1 MKKQVLPLNEY
12 ERLKALE
19 SYSIMDSL
27 PEKEY
32 DSITQMASYICGTP
46 IALVSLLDGER
57 QWFKSSVGLGVAE
70 TPRDIS
76 FCQYA
81 IMGEEVYEV
90 NNALENE
97 IFAENPLVTGG
108 PNIRFY
114 AGAPLQDVNGFNL
127 GSLCVI
133 DTVPRILTDQQKN
146 ALKLLANQ
154 VVLLLDL
161 RKKNIDLKTTQLEF
175 QNFIELS
182 KDLVCIANVD
192 GLFYKVNPAFT
203 KVLGYSEE
211 ELIGNPFV
219 NFIHPDDLDKTFKEV
234 EKLSKGEKTIS
245 FENRYRCVNGEY
257 VLLSWNTSPDPETG
271 NLYCIARDITLEQQ
285 QQQELVNTTND
296 LKAILN
302 ASEFSI
308 ISSDLDGTIKQF
320 NRGAEK
326 LLGYKA
332 EEVVGNTSSSIFHLW
347 DEVVKRTEDLTKE
360 FGENLI
366 PGYDT
371 FVLKARELDV
381 ADSNEWT
388 YVRKDGSLIPVVL
401 SVTAIKDNQGEITGY
416 LGISKDI
423 TKEKEIELNLIN
435 NNELLD
441 ESQSIA
447 KTGSWKFDL
456 ITKDLIW
463 SKGNYKIFEFEELP
477 ANKLYEAYRKILRPE
492 VLERLDK
499 AIEKSVTTGQD
510 FEFHNSIEFSDKRV
524 KYILTLGE
532 VIKNEFGEVIGAQ
545 GSSQDI
551 TEKTLA
557 EQNLINSNKLL
568 DESQSIAKIGSWKF
582 NSFTKNLL
590 LSKGHYSI
598 FELDGVP
605 TDQLYNAYRSR
616 IHYDDLAKL
625 DQLDNSV
632 IKTGEDY
639 KTNYRIL
646 FPDNRIKY
654 IQEIGQPFKNEKGEI
669 IGLQG
674 SILDITEKTISEQ
687 VIQEKAKEISDI
699 RSALDESAIIA
710 VTDQK
715 GVFTYVNDKF
725 CAISKYS
732 REELIGVN
740 QYIVNSGS
748 HSIEFFKGLYTTIA
762 DGKVWKGE
770 VKNKAKD
777 GTFYWENVT
786 IVPFL
791 NEEERPY
798 QYIAINTDITE
809 EKLANE
815 NLDNALIDLEKKNKE
830 LDQFAYVI
838 SHDLKAPL
846 RAINNLAEWIVEDMP
861 EMPKE
866 VNANFGLLRGR
877 ILRMEN
883 MINAVLDY
891 SRIGRTKIEKQKT
904 DLKKMVQQIVETIVP
919 NEGFEIY
926 IAENIPEINVARIL
940 FQQIFS
946 NLISNAVKYNDKP
959 IGKIECYY
967 EYLPN
972 FHQFTIKD
980 NGPGIAEE
988 YHNKIFQV
996 FQTIEAR
1003 DKKESTGIG
1012 LSIVQKIIEEMG
1024 GNIRIESEEDKGA
1037 SFIFTIPK

>member
-1 MKKQVLPLNEY
+1 MKKTILPPNEND
-12 ERLKALE
+12 RLKALE

-27 PEKEY
+27 PEKDY
-32 DSITQMASYICGTP
+32 DAISQLASYICGTP
-46 IALVSLLDGER
+46 IALVSLLDGQR
-57 QWFKSSVGLGVAE
+57 QWFKSSVGLEVAE

-97 IFAENPLVTGG
+97 IFANNPLVKGG

-133 DTVPRILTDQQKN
+133 DTVARILTDEQKN
-146 ALKLLANQ
+146 ALKLLADQ

-161 RKKNIDLKTTQLEF
+161 RKKNIELKTSQQEF

-203 KVLGYSEE
+203 KVLGYSKE
-211 ELIGNPFV
+211 ELEGKPFI

-245 FENRYRCVNGEY
+245 FENRYRCINGEY

-271 NLYCIARDITLEQQ
+271 NLYCIARDITLEKL

-296 LKAILN
+296 LKALLN
-302 ASEFSI
+302 ASELSI
-308 ISSDLDGTIKQF
+308 IATDVAGTIKQF
-320 NRGAEK
+320 NRGAEI

-332 EEVVGNTSSSIFHLW
+332 EELVEKTSSATFHVF
-347 DEVVKRTEDLTKE
+347 DEVVKRSEELTLE
-360 FGENLI
+360 LGEKI
-366 PGYDT
+366 EPGFDT
-371 FVLKARELDV
+371 FAVKARKFGV
-381 ADSNEWT
+381 ADSNEWK
-388 YVRKDGSLIPVVL
+388 YVRKDGSTFPIKL
-401 SVTAIKDNQGEITGY
+401 SVTAIKNNVDEITGY
-416 LGISKDI
+416 LGIAKDI
-423 TKEKEIELNLIN
+423 TKEKEAEL
-435 NNELLD
+435 
-441 ESQSIA
+441 
-447 KTGSWKFDL
+447 
-456 ITKDLIW
+456 
-463 SKGNYKIFEFEELP
+463 
-477 ANKLYEAYRKILRPE
+477 
-492 VLERLDK
+492 
-499 AIEKSVTTGQD
+499 
-510 FEFHNSIEFSDKRV
+510 
-524 KYILTLGE
+524 
-532 VIKNEFGEVIGAQ
+532 
-545 GSSQDI
+545 
-551 TEKTLA
+551 
-557 EQNLINSNKLL
+557 NLINSNKLL

-582 NSFTKNLL
+582 DLITNDLIW
-590 LSKGHYSI
+590 SKGHYQI
-598 FELDGVP
+598 FELEELP
-605 TDQLYNAYRSR
+605 SDQLNSVFRTK
-616 IHYDDLAKL
+616 IHPDDLAIL
-625 DQLDNSV
+625 DESNE
-632 IKTGEDY
+632 IMMKTGNDF
-639 KTNYRIL
+639 KINYRVL
-646 FPDNRIKY
+646 FPENRIKH
-654 IQEIGQPFKNEKGEI
+654 ILEIGQPYKNDIGEI
-669 IGLQG
+669 IGIQG
-674 SILDITEKTISEQ
+674 TIQDITEKILADQKILEN
-687 VIQEKAKEISDI
+687 AKEISDI
-699 RSALDESAIIA
+699 KSALDESAIVA

-732 REELIGVN
+732 REELLGFD
-740 QYIVNSGS
+740 QDIVSSGF
-748 HSIEFFKGLYTTIA
+748 HSKEFFKRLYATIA
-762 DGKVWKGE
+762 DGNVWKGE

-777 GTFYWENVT
+777 GSYYWENVT

-791 NEEERPY
+791 NEKGRPY
-798 QYIAINTDITE
+798 QFIAINTDITE
-809 EKLANE
+809 EKMTNE
-815 NLDNALIDLEKKNKE
+815 NLDNALFDLEKKNKE

-861 EMPKE
+861 EMPEE
-866 VNANFGLLRGR
+866 VNSNFGLLRGR
-877 ILRMEN
+877 ILRMES

-891 SRIGRTKIEKQKT
+891 SRIGRTKIEKQTT
-904 DLKKMVQQIVETIVP
+904 DLKKMLFQIVETIVP

-946 NLISNAVKYNDKP
+946 NLISNAVKYNDKL
-959 IGKIECYY
+959 IGKIECLY
-967 EYLPN
+967 ESLPN
-972 FHQFTIKD
+972 YHQFTIKD

-988 YHNKIFQV
+988 YHQKVFKV

-1024 GNIRIESEEDKGA
+1024 GSIRIESEKDKGA